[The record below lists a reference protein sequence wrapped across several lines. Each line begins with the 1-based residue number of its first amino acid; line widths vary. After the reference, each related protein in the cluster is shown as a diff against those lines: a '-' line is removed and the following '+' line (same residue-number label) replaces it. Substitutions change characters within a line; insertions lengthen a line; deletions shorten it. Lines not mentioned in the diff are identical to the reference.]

1 MQKHALGVHASPSTN
16 WVRILCVSTFW
27 VTVQAK
33 PDNSG
38 VDGKYVILEL
48 QVGVTVNA
56 PGVTPNPEPTY

>member
-48 QVGVTVNA
+48 QVGVTVNL
-56 PGVTPNPEPTY
+56 